1 MSTKTIL
8 HLIFTPLKCTI
19 CFETILS
26 AIYVRTRTEPWAVG
40 VLFVYRRRSTRRTIW
55 SRSKAINLCTNKN
68 MNILFILPGSGGGGE
83 KNENSN
89 CKFRFVCR
97 LRCKYVWTMYN
108 NVQYNFEFFHNFTD
122 FLCHAFSTQ
131 VVVYSFFVRITRY
144 RVPSQNIKIIRERD
158 QSVRSP
164 VEALGLHFGQGL
176 WP

>member
-68 MNILFILPGSGGGGE
+68 MNILFILPGSGGGGRKTKIVIVSLGLCADYDVSTYE
-83 KNENSN
+83 
-89 CKFRFVCR
+89 
-97 LRCKYVWTMYN
+97 RCTITYN
-108 NVQYNFEFFHNFTD
+108 II
-122 FLCHAFSTQ
+122 L
-131 VVVYSFFVRITRY
+131 SFFIILQTFCVTRFQPKWSCTHFLYVLHVIVY
-144 RVPSQNIKIIRERD
+144 RHRTSRSFGNGIRVCGR
-158 QSVRSP
+158 QWR
-164 VEALGLHFGQGL
+164 L
-176 WP
+176 